1 MSTRNDD
8 LLIGEP
14 DGLGIRSGD
23 DAEAFD
29 YYLTA
34 PERNEFGFD
43 AMEIADLISLL
54 ERTLGNG

>member
-8 LLIGEP
+8 LLVGDP

-23 DAEAFD
+23 DDEAFD
-29 YYLTA
+29 YYLIA
-34 PERNEFGFD
+34 PDRDEFGFD
-43 AMEIADLISLL
+43 AREVADLTSLL

>member
-14 DGLGIRSGD
+14 DGLGIRSGGD
-23 DAEAFD
+23 DEAFD

-54 ERTLGNG
+54 ERSLGNG